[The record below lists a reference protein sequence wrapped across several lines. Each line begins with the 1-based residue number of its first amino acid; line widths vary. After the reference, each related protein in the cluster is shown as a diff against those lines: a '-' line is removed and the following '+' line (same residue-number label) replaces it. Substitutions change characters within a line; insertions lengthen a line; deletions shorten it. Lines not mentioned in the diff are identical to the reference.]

1 MKKARRFL
9 ALFLALVL
17 CLSLTAC
24 SSSSDSSD
32 EEDTEEETTEAAED
46 TEEEAEDTQDSADT
60 LTDEDV
66 IGNTYTYGEENEA
79 YGFTTDWEL
88 TFEEDGAGTM
98 YEPNDMMG
106 DTTYTITWTYADGV
120 FTVTITESD
129 SDSMPYSSMFDDN
142 YSCDYF
148 VYADGTFA
156 PVNADSSSDTTEE
169 EEEDTVTSDA
179 DYANVAYASNS
190 DSQVMDIYI
199 PENATGS
206 DPVII
211 VVHGGGFM
219 FGDQTMDIIQPVI
232 EAGLENGYV
241 VASVDYRKSTEAT
254 FPGALA
260 DVKAAVRYLKANAET
275 YGIDTDKIVIWGES
289 AGAYLSLMTAL
300 TANVSDLDGDVTD
313 NADYDSSVTALV
325 DFYGPVEFYTMDDEY
340 AALGIEDTTYSEDS
354 SFESNYLGQAIGED
368 EEYTYTTWWGSYIDQ
383 LADDFTLSAW
393 IQAGTSDT
401 SVPYTQSENFA
412 SALAEV
418 IGEGNVSFSLIDG
431 AEHEDDAFYTDE
443 NLAEVFAFL
452 EEALQ

>member
-1 MKKARRFL
+1 MKLAKKFL
-9 ALFLALVL
+9 ALFLALTL
-17 CLSLTAC
+17 ALSLTAC
-24 SSSSDSSD
+24 SSSSDDSAADDTSD
-32 EEDTEEETTEAAED
+32 AEEETTAAD
-46 TEEEAEDTQDSADT
+46 TEEGTEGDT

-79 YGFTTDWEL
+79 YGFTTEWQL

-98 YEPNDMMG
+98 FEPNDMMG
-106 DTTYTITWTYADGV
+106 DSTYTITWTYADGI

-129 SDSMPYSSMFDDN
+129 SDSMPLSSMFDDT
-142 YSCDYF
+142 YSCDYV

-156 PVNADSSSDTTEE
+156 PADDSSSDADISEE
-169 EEEDTVTSDA
+169 ETTASDA
-179 DYANVAYASNS
+179 DYANVSYASNS

-206 DPVII
+206 DAVII

-219 FGDQTMDIIQPVI
+219 FGDQTMDIIQPII
-232 EAGLENGYV
+232 EAGLENGYI
-241 VASVDYRKSTEAT
+241 VASVDYRKSTEAS

-260 DVKAAVRYLKANAET
+260 DVKAAVRYLKANADT

-300 TANVSDLDGDVTD
+300 TAEVSELDGDVTD

-368 EEYTYTTWWGSYIDQ
+368 EEYTYTTWWGTYVDQ

-418 IGEGNVSFSLIDG
+418 IGEENVSFSLIDG
-431 AEHEDDAFYTDE
+431 AEHEDDAFYTEE

-452 EEALQ
+452 SDALQ

>member
-1 MKKARRFL
+1 MKKTRRFL
-9 ALFLALVL
+9 ALFLTLIM
-17 CLSLTAC
+17 CLSLAAC
-24 SSSSDSSD
+24 SSSSGTDSSAD
-32 EEDTEEETTEAAED
+32 ASSDA
-46 TEEEAEDTQDSADT
+46 SADASSDSTVSDAET
-60 LTDEDV
+60 LTDADV

-79 YGFTTDWEL
+79 YGFTTEWEL

-98 YEPNDMMG
+98 YEPNDIMG
-106 DTTYTITWTYADGV
+106 DSTYTITWTYADGI
-120 FTVTITESD
+120 FSVTITESD
-129 SDSMPYSSMFDDN
+129 SDSMPLSSMFDDS
-142 YSCDYF
+142 YSCDYI

-156 PVNADSSSDTTEE
+156 PADDSASSSDASADASDASEE
-169 EEEDTVTSDA
+169 TVTSDA

-190 DSQVMDIYI
+190 DAQVMDIYI

-206 DPVII
+206 DAVII

-241 VASVDYRKSTEAT
+241 VASVDYRKSTEST

-260 DVKAAVRYLKANAET
+260 DVKAAVRYLKANADT
-275 YGIDTDKIVIWGES
+275 YGIDTEKIVIWGES

-300 TANVSDLDGDVTD
+300 TSNVTDLDGDVTD

-340 AALGIEDTTYSEDS
+340 AALGIDGTTYSEDS

-368 EEYTYTTWWGSYIDQ
+368 EEFTYTTWWGSYIDQ
-383 LADDFTLSAW
+383 LSDDFTLSAW

-412 SALAEV
+412 SALSEV
-418 IGEGNVSFSLIDG
+418 IGEENVSFSLIDG

-443 NLAEVFAFL
+443 NLAEVFSFL
-452 EEALQ
+452 EGVLQ